1 MAKFTK
7 QEAIS
12 IVHLAAISYQEKL
25 SDRIFRLIYE
35 NILQHRM
42 DTVDVMFLP
51 KNFKHL
57 TGLQTK
63 LKPRLFFNACLGQRL
78 SVRDISFDSRGN
90 TQRKLEVIRA
100 MPDVFYH
107 PCWIGASLNN
117 DLYINADYYVGDTR
131 CVLSV
136 GFRGTKDGDVP
147 ITLKKQSIREVVKKE
162 CKVYVIAAK
171 SLQAEQETWKMTYCE
186 HDFSPE
192 KWLSDES

>member
-25 SDRIFRLIYE
+25 SNRMFRLIYE
-35 NILQHRM
+35 NVLQHRM
-42 DTVDVMFLP
+42 DTVDIMFLP

-63 LKPRLFFNACLGQRL
+63 LKPQLFFNACLGQRL

-90 TQRKLEVIRA
+90 TQRKLEVIRM

-107 PCWIGASLNN
+107 PCWIGDSLNN
-117 DLYINADYYVGDTR
+117 DIYINADYYVGDTR

-136 GFRGTKDGDVP
+136 GFRNMEERGVP

-162 CKVYVIAAK
+162 CKVYAIAAK
-171 SLQAEQETWKMTYCE
+171 SMPVTQGSWELTFCEQG
-186 HDFSPE
+186 FAPE
-192 KWLSDES
+192 EWLSE